1 MNAVDTNILI
11 YVNDPRDPAKQT
23 VAASLLGNLTEGVL
37 L

>member
-1 MNAVDTNILI
+1 M
-11 YVNDPRDPAKQT
+11 NDPRDPAKQT